1 MCTKS
6 WSIGPVSL
14 WVNQDDSDKACRGHA
29 KEEGKG
35 KEEGLLTWLD
45 SKKRGICSL
54 RELWEHEQVLFHTTY
69 SGHDFIWVVRK
80 IDEGATRVFLEEF
93 EKRVQESSK
102 GYLIWGWAPQL
113 VILEHPVT
121 GGVVTHCGI
130 NTVFESVIASLPMV
144 TWPIYADQFFNEKL
158 LVDVLRIG
166 GERMEKLE

>member
-54 RELWEHEQVLFHTTY
+54 RELWEHEQVLFHTT
-69 SGHDFIWVVRK
+69 
-80 IDEGATRVFLEEF
+80 
-93 EKRVQESSK
+93 
-102 GYLIWGWAPQL
+102 
-113 VILEHPVT
+113 
-121 GGVVTHCGI
+121 C
-130 NTVFESVIASLPMV
+130 
-144 TWPIYADQFFNEKL
+144 
-158 LVDVLRIG
+158 
-166 GERMEKLE
+166 